1 MIDPDIPRV
10 LAVKYA
16 RFVDDRQFERM
27 REILADT
34 FTQQGPGFGSG
45 SPDEF
50 IANLSILDDYTAT
63 FHIVANQYGEW
74 NNDVYTGETWGV
86 ASHLYEKDGVQ
97 RKLDMG
103 IRYQDVIENAGSHFH
118 YLSRDLHVVWTQD
131 LPLVG

>member
-16 RFVDDRQFERM
+16 RFVDDRHFERM
-27 REILADT
+27 REIVADT
-34 FTQQGPGFGSG
+34 LTQQGPGFGSG
-45 SPDEF
+45 SQNEF

>member
-1 MIDPDIPRV
+1 MIDPEIPRI

-27 REILADT
+27 REIMSEN

-45 SPDEF
+45 SLEEF
-50 IANLSILDDYTAT
+50 ITNLHVLDEYSAT
-63 FHIVANQYGEW
+63 FHLVANQYGEW
-74 NNDVYTGETWGV
+74 QNEVYSGETWGV

-103 IRYQDVIENAGSHFH
+103 IRYQDVIENAGSQYH
-118 YLSRDLHVVWTQD
+118 YLSRDLNIVWTQD
-131 LPLVG
+131 LPLRG

>member
-45 SPDEF
+45 SLDEF

-103 IRYQDVIENAGSHFH
+103 IRYQDVIENAGGICR
-118 YLSRDLHVVWTQD
+118 YLSRNLNVVWTQD
-131 LPLVG
+131 LPCQG